1 MAGKVEVLVDDATY
15 TESPRWRDGV
25 FWFSDIGRG
34 EVCRVG
40 PNGKEVY
47 LEVDTASGLG
57 WTQSGDLLVASIAAS
72 TIFRA
77 GPDRIPRPFC
87 GPAPGGAL
95 GTNDM
100 ATVGSRSYVTC
111 SGRDHQP
118 GDDVA
123 LLAEPIG
130 KIVVVDH
137 DTGAGRV
144 VASGLRMPNGVA
156 VTADGKTLMVA
167 EIFANR
173 LLRFDIRADG
183 SLSEPRVFR
192 EVDHGMDGICLDAE
206 GAVWA
211 SAGLEQKFHR
221 IDVRGNYVDT
231 VEVPGWMCIAPM
243 LGGADGRTLYMAVS
257 QADDAD
263 AVFDGRARSRIVT
276 ARVDVPACPAPAA
289 HGAA

>member
-1 MAGKVEVLVDDATY
+1 MSRKVEVLVDDATFA
-15 TESPRWRDGV
+15 ESPRWHEGA

-47 LEVDTASGLG
+47 LGVETASGLG
-57 WTQSGDLLVASIAAS
+57 WTQSGDLLVASIRTS

-77 GPDRIPRPFC
+77 GPERIPRPFC
-87 GPAPGGAL
+87 GPEPGGAQS
-95 GTNDM
+95 TNDM

-111 SGRDHQP
+111 SGRIRRP
-118 GDDVA
+118 GDDVG

-130 KIVVVDH
+130 KIVMVDH
-137 DTGAGRV
+137 DTGSGLV

-156 VTADGKTLMVA
+156 VSADGRILVVA

-173 LLRFDIRADG
+173 LLHFDIHPDG

-211 SAGLEQKFHR
+211 STGPEQKFHR
-221 IDVRGNYVDT
+221 IDAQRTYVDT
-231 VEVPGWMCIAPM
+231 VEVPGWMCIACM
-243 LGGADGRTLYMAVS
+243 LGGDDGRTLYMAVS
-257 QADDAD
+257 QLDDAD

-276 ARVDVPACPAPAA
+276 ARVEVPACPEPAV
-289 HGAA
+289 